1 MSRKISISAHFLS
14 VHIYCSFRM
23 IDSKHYL
30 NVSGLR
36 KQDKMTALRMSIL
49 QQVIIVSSLL
59 SFPITFVSMCI
70 VDQHQKDVVVSL
82 LIILFWLLPPLSLY
96 VGLQWSRRT
105 RRAAVLLGVYYLYNA
120 VYFGL
125 VLALILYSFRLDQFV
140 QMLRDWLEKPS
151 VW

>member
-1 MSRKISISAHFLS
+1 
-14 VHIYCSFRM
+14 
-23 IDSKHYL
+23 
-30 NVSGLR
+30 
-36 KQDKMTALRMSIL
+36 MTALRMSIL